1 LAVPNPVVVNASPL
15 IVLAKTGFL
24 DLLRLAGHPVQVP
37 LAVAREI
44 MRAGPN
50 DPAAQALTQ
59 VPWLVSV
66 DPSPAPATLQGFGL
80 DPGEES
86 VLTWALANP
95 GTETLIDDQAAR
107 RCARAL
113 GIPCRGCLGLVTAA
127 KKQGVIALARPV
139 LEQLRQAGL
148 RLSDRVLNLALA
160 QVGE

>member
-1 LAVPNPVVVNASPL
+1 VPNPLVVNASPI

-24 DLLRLAGHPVQVP
+24 DLLRLAGDPVQVP

-44 MRAGPN
+44 MRAGAN
-50 DPAAQALTQ
+50 DPAVQALTH
-59 VPWLVSV
+59 VPWLISV
-66 DPSPAPATLQGFGL
+66 DPGPAPAALQAFGL

-86 VLTWALANP
+86 VLTWALANQ

-113 GIPCRGCLGLVTAA
+113 GIPCRGCLGLVIVAR
-127 KKQGVIALARPV
+127 KQGIIASARPV

-160 QVGE
+160 QVRE

>member
-1 LAVPNPVVVNASPL
+1 M
-15 IVLAKTGFL
+15 
-24 DLLRLAGHPVQVP
+24 QVP
-37 LAVAREI
+37 LAVVQEI

-59 VPWLVSV
+59 VPWLISV
-66 DPSPAPATLQGFGL
+66 DSGPAPATLQGFAL

-95 GTETLIDDQAAR
+95 GTETVIDDQAAR
-107 RCARAL
+107 HCARAL
-113 GIPCRGCLGLVTAA
+113 GIPCRGCLGLVIVAR
-127 KKQGVIALARPV
+127 KQGVIPLARPV